1 MSRQNDN
8 SVSVVLATSELQQVL
23 EVQIVPSMTAR
34 EVVQLAMESGLDD
47 QGLDVGQLALGVY
60 GQRVADDY
68 LPQPGDRIEIYR
80 PLQQD
85 PKELRRQQAAGHR
98 R

>member
-1 MSRQNDN
+1 MTRQKNN
-8 SVSVVLATSELQQVL
+8 IISVVLATPELQQVL
-23 EVQIVPSMTAR
+23 EIQMVPSMTAR
-34 EVVQLAMESGLDD
+34 EVVQLAIESGLDD
-47 QGLDVGQLALGVY
+47 QGLDVGQLTLGIY

-85 PKELRRQQAAGHR
+85 PKELRRQQAAGPR
-98 R
+98 K